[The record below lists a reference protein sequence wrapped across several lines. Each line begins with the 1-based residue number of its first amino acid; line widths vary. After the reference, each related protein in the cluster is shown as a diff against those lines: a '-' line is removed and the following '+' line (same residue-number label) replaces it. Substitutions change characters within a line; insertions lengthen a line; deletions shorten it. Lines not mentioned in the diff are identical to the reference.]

1 MSSFTGLKE
10 ASLTAPYFNLDTLR
24 FYDGDTKQWKKA
36 TIHTC
41 MKKSWG
47 RKVPSNLLMSPT
59 SLHGVKDIMQNAF

>member
-1 MSSFTGLKE
+1 
-10 ASLTAPYFNLDTLR
+10 
-24 FYDGDTKQWKKA
+24 
-36 TIHTC
+36 